1 MPGRTKGLFLHHCY
15 LLCLTLAASTSH
27 RTCCSLLLLHFIP
40 LTQQGWETASEVAAP
55 LRDEKRKEEGGEK
68 KKNTT
73 CFAGTY
79 LTPHSELPVVSSTG
93 KGTRSW

>member
-55 LRDEKRKEEGGEK
+55 LRDEKRKEEGGK
-68 KKNTT
+68 KKKILHAFLAPISPSLRAP
-73 CFAGTY
+73 CSQLY
-79 LTPHSELPVVSSTG
+79 R
-93 KGTRSW
+93 KGD

>member
-68 KKNTT
+68 KKKILH
-73 CFAGTY
+73 ALLAPISP
-79 LTPHSELPVVSSTG
+79 LTQSSL
-93 KGTRSW
+93 